1 VNPLPTLEL
10 DASDS
15 IRVSAVLT
23 GVGLSAAPKIGVVTR
38 HYGMLLQTKV
48 KAYASKP
55 RTGPPGPRIQTGD
68 YVRSISLNVNRT
80 PDGVEAAVGTNKP
93 QGRRLEF
100 GFVGVD
106 AIGRHYNQ
114 PPYPH
119 FRPAL
124 LEVQPAFL
132 AAIAAVVATP

>member
-1 VNPLPTLEL
+1 MIPLPTLDL
-10 DASDS
+10 DASQ
-15 IRVSAVLT
+15 AVT
-23 GVGLSAAPKIGVVTR
+23 VAANVAGVGTHAAIRLGVITR
-38 HYGMLLQTKV
+38 HHGLLLQTKV

-55 RTGPPGPRIQTGD
+55 RSGPPGPRIQTGD
-68 YVRSISLNVNRT
+68 YVRSISLNVQARG
-80 PDGVEAAVGTNKP
+80 DSIEAAVGTIKP

-100 GFVGVD
+100 GFVGTD

-124 LEVQPAFL
+124 LEVAPL
-132 AAIAAVVATP
+132 YTAAVAAALVTP

>member
-1 VNPLPTLEL
+1 MIPAGFL
-10 DASDS
+10 DTTDAL
-15 IRVSAVLT
+15 RVAANLT
-23 GVGLSAAPKIGVVTR
+23 GIGTNGALRVGVVVR
-38 HYGMLLQTKV
+38 HHGMLLQTKV

-80 PDGVEAAVGTNKP
+80 AGGMEAVVGTVKP

-100 GFVGVD
+100 GFVGAD
-106 AIGRHYNQ
+106 SLGRHYNQ

-124 LEVQPAFL
+124 LEVQPLFVSAV
-132 AAIAAVVATP
+132 AAAVVL